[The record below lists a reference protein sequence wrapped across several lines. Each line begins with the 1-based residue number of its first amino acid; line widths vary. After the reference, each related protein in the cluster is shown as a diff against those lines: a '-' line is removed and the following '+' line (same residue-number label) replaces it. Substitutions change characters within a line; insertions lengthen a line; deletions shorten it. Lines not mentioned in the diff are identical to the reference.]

1 MGLIDKIQKN
11 VNFRVIDEATGNSYA
26 FKDFPEVFVPMEEKA
41 LFFCYL
47 NNSFESVAFLIKAF
61 ESQHVLVLLSETLSE
76 NLKSALEGSYAPN
89 YIYDASRS
97 SIGGYKPNEVS
108 IHERIVKFSH
118 KFHEKLRVLLSTSG
132 TTGSPKFVKLSES
145 NLLSNA
151 EAISAYLPI
160 LASDTV
166 PLNLPIH
173 YSYGLSILT
182 SNAIKGATL
191 LAGVQDVMS
200 KGFWENFQKYQ
211 YSTIAGV
218 PFVYEMLDRLG
229 FTQKPLPSLRYFTQA
244 GGKLRDDLVRKY
256 AEFAKEHDKL
266 FYVMYGQTEAT
277 ARMSF
282 LEPSDL
288 MDHISSIGKP
298 IPGGRFELNEE
309 TSELQYEGPN
319 VYGGYAECVE
329 DLSTFESPALL
340 STGDLAKVD
349 EQGFYYLTGR
359 SKRFVKIFG
368 NRINLDELEAALS
381 KRFGAFYPCLG
392 WQDKAV
398 VVHSTDP
405 NEEQAQIV
413 HWLSGTY
420 KLHPTAFK
428 LRIIDS
434 IPLTANGKPD
444 YKFLL
449 SDYEGR

>member
-1 MGLIDKIQKN
+1 MGLIERIQNNEK
-11 VNFRVIDEATGNSYA
+11 FRVIDEATGNRYA
-26 FKDFPEVFVPMEEKA
+26 FKDLPDFFVPIEERT

-76 NLKSALEGSYAPN
+76 NLKSTLEGSYAPN
-89 YIYDASRS
+89 YIYDASRT
-97 SIGGYKPNEVS
+97 SIDGYKPNGVS
-108 IHERIVKFSH
+108 IHERIVKSSH

-151 EAISAYLPI
+151 EAISSYLPI
-160 LASDTV
+160 LASDRV

-182 SNAIKGATL
+182 SNALKGATL
-191 LAGVQDVMS
+191 IAGVQDVMS

-229 FTQKPLPSLRYFTQA
+229 FTKKLLPSLRYFTQA
-244 GGKLRDDLVRKY
+244 GGKLRDELVKKY
-256 AEFAKEHDKL
+256 AEFAIEHDKL

-288 MDHISSIGKP
+288 MDHIGSIGKA
-298 IPGGRFELNEE
+298 IPGGRFEIDGES
-309 TSELQYEGPN
+309 SELYYEGPN
-319 VYGGYAECVE
+319 VFGGYAECVE
-329 DLSTFESPALL
+329 DLNSFESPVWL
-340 STGDLAKVD
+340 STGDLARAD
-349 EQGFYYLTGR
+349 EQGFYYITGR

-368 NRINLDELEAALS
+368 NRMNLDELEAALS
-381 KRFGAFYPCLG
+381 KQFGAFYPCLG

-398 VVHSTDP
+398 VVYSTNP
-405 NEEQAQIV
+405 NEEQTQIV
-413 HWLSGTY
+413 QWLSGTY
-420 KLHPTAFK
+420 KLHPSVFR
-428 LRIIDS
+428 LRIIES
-434 IPLTANGKPD
+434 IPLTANGKPN
-444 YKFLL
+444 YNSLI
-449 SDYEGR
+449 SHYAIG